1 MLNQLGGPLLQV
13 LHKALDASWIRQQ
26 VIANNI
32 ANVDTP
38 GYKRWEVSFEKQLQ
52 KALAEV
58 GKLPLTRT
66 HPTHLSK
73 AASLEDVQPQ
83 VYQVLGS
90 SYRNDGN
97 NVDIDAEMAKQTANY
112 LHYNLLTRLVTD
124 HLEML
129 RIAVTE
135 GRR

>member
-1 MLNQLGGPLLQV
+1 MLDQLGGPLLQV
-13 LHKALDASWIRQQ
+13 LHKALDASWLRQQ

-32 ANVDTP
+32 ANVETP

-52 KALAEV
+52 RALAE
-58 GKLPLTRT
+58 GENLSLART
-66 HPTHLSK
+66 HPAHFGR
-73 AASLEDVQPQ
+73 APSLGDVQPQ
-83 VYQVLGS
+83 VYQVLDS

-112 LHYNLLTRLVTD
+112 LNYNLLTRLVTG